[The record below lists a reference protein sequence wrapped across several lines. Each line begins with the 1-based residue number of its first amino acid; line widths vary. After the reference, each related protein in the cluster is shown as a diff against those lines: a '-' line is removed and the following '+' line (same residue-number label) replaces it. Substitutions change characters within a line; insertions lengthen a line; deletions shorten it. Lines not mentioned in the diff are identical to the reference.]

1 MSGLKSRQ
9 RPLLGDSALA
19 IVDIGHKNAE
29 RALAETWLHEP
40 RLAEPLG
47 VATAVKVGSAD
58 SIADFIPELQAVRA
72 RASHAVFAR
81 RFPPQKPPMQANRG
95 ECLRKRICRLPR

>member
-58 SIADFIPELQAVRA
+58 FDR
-72 RASHAVFAR
+72 
-81 RFPPQKPPMQANRG
+81 
-95 ECLRKRICRLPR
+95 